1 MSHKG
6 ASFRDIQST
15 EEEAQVTRQ
24 QSNPQAA
31 KTKQLMAKTVYE
43 LTSEVLQEHF
53 ALELAAGGH
62 YGASDIWDV
71 LIAAAVQC
79 MTVETACTLLE
90 NAPSPNTV
98 RNAIKSLLADEQQL
112 TQLEQTVNQMLWARL
127 PKSLGKRA
135 RVCAADF
142 TDIPFHGQHEDDDE
156 YVRRSK
162 AKSGTTHFH
171 SYATLCV
178 VQHNR
183 RYTVAITLVRRA
195 DKALDALQRLLRT
208 AQAAGLHVRRL
219 LLDREFDNNAIVRFL
234 SEQPFPT
241 IMPVHVRGKG
251 GVRNVIRGRKSHT
264 TSYTRVSKRYGTQVL
279 TITIVCR
286 YKRGRFGDYGIQRF
300 AYVTIGKVK
309 MAPHQIADEYRR
321 RFGIETSYRLMN
333 TMRARTTSKSAALRL
348 FFVALALLLLNLWGY
363 VKWAFLFVSQPGP
376 RQVLHHLLPLARWR
390 LWLWE
395 MVKLRQGFSLSIT
408 IPVAA

>member
-1 MSHKG
+1 VS
-6 ASFRDIQST
+6 
-15 EEEAQVTRQ
+15 RQ
-24 QSNPQAA
+24 QSNPAA
-31 KTKQLMAKTVYE
+31 PKTKQLTAKSVHE

-53 ALELAAGGH
+53 PLELAPGGR
-62 YGASDIWDV
+62 YEASDIWDV
-71 LIAAAVQC
+71 LVAAAVQC
-79 MTVETACTLLE
+79 LTVETACTLLE

-98 RNAIKSLLADEQQL
+98 RNALKSLLADEERL
-112 TQLEQTVNQMLWARL
+112 TELEATVNQMLWARL
-127 PKSLGKRA
+127 PKNLVKRA

-183 RYTVAITLVRRA
+183 RYTVAITLFRRS
-195 DKALDALQRLLRT
+195 DKALDALQRLLQT
-208 AQAAGLHVRRL
+208 AQEAGLHVRRL
-219 LLDREFDNNAIVRFL
+219 LLDREFDNNAIVGFL
-234 SEQPFPT
+234 AKQPFPT
-241 IMPVHVRGKG
+241 IMPVHIRGKG
-251 GVRNVIRGRKSHT
+251 GVRNIIRGRKSHT
-264 TSYTRVSKRYGTQVL
+264 TTYTRSSRRYGEQVL
-279 TITIVCR
+279 PITVVCR
-286 YKRGRFGDYGIQRF
+286 YKKGRFGDYGIQRF
-300 AYVTIGKVK
+300 AYVTIGKLR
-309 MAPHQIADEYRR
+309 MSPHHIADEYRR

-333 TMRARTTSKSAALRL
+333 TMRVRTTSKSAPLRL

-363 VKWAFLFVSQPGP
+363 VKWAYLFVSQPGP

-395 MVKLRQGFSLSIT
+395 MVKQRQGFSLSIT
-408 IPVAA
+408 IPRSV